1 MILDRGI
8 CRICRKTST
17 TKPGGK
23 PTYTEAVIHE
33 SYYGELAFETSP
45 RRPTGMREETQTATR
60 VRILQNR
67 SIRNQ
72 DLAELTP
79 FDGTEAKAEL
89 YRIARAYHGTDDQSG
104 EAVTDLTLEVTEK

>member
-8 CRICRKTST
+8 CRIYRKTST
-17 TKPGGK
+17 TRPGGK

-45 RRPTGMREETQTATR
+45 RRPTDMREETQTATR

-67 SIRNQ
+67 EIRNQ
-72 DLAELTP
+72 DMAELSP
-79 FDGTEAKAEL
+79 FDGTEAKGIL
-89 YRIARAYHGTDDQSG
+89 YRISRAYHGTDEQSG
-104 EAVTDLTLEVTEK
+104 EAITDLTLEVTEK